1 MHYLLKLH
9 ILNEIL
15 LEIENKED
23 NMESLLF
30 EDLDLSRDM
39 KRAIRDMGFEEATP
53 IQSLV
58 LPYILEGRDVIGQA
72 QTGTGKTAAFGIPIL
87 EKLDPNNRSLQ
98 AVILCPTRELAIQVA
113 EEIKKLSKYKKTS
126 VLPVYGG
133 QPIERQIKALKRGV
147 QIVIGTPGRVMD
159 HIHRRTIKLDQV
171 KTIILDEADEMLDM
185 GFRDDIEFVLE
196 QIPSKRQ
203 MLLFS
208 ATMSPIILGIT
219 RKYQN
224 KPEMLKVAHQELTV
238 PEIEQIYFEV
248 KEQMKLDLLA
258 RLIDMNNIK
267 LGLVFCNTKRRVDR
281 LVSHLQTRGYFA
293 DGLHGD
299 MSQNQ
304 RDRVMAKFRK
314 GQIEIL
320 VATDV
325 AARGIDVDDVEAVFN
340 YDVPNNEEYYV
351 HRIGRTGRAGK
362 KGQAFTFVS
371 GKEIYKLRDI
381 QRYTK
386 VRIEQQQIPSPRQV
400 EEVKRD
406 LFLERLKKVMNNENL
421 DREVHLI
428 ERLMEEDYSSVDVAA
443 ALLRLY
449 MGSKDDD
456 EQKSGSS
463 YGDTGAQPGKVRFF
477 INVGR
482 KQRVKAKDIVKAIG
496 EVSGLSSTSIGRI
509 DVFDKFSFVELPE
522 QHAREVTGAL
532 QRKGIKG
539 LRVNM
544 EPANKKM

>member
-1 MHYLLKLH
+1 
-9 ILNEIL
+9 
-15 LEIENKED
+15 
-23 NMESLLF
+23 
-30 EDLDLSRDM
+30 
-39 KRAIRDMGFEEATP
+39 
-53 IQSLV
+53 
-58 LPYILEGRDVIGQA
+58 
-72 QTGTGKTAAFGIPIL
+72 
-87 EKLDPNNRSLQ
+87 
-98 AVILCPTRELAIQVA
+98 
-113 EEIKKLSKYKKTS
+113 
-126 VLPVYGG
+126 
-133 QPIERQIKALKRGV
+133 
-147 QIVIGTPGRVMD
+147 
-159 HIHRRTIKLDQV
+159 
-171 KTIILDEADEMLDM
+171 MLDM

-196 QIPSKRQ
+196 QIPEERQ

-208 ATMSPIILGIT
+208 ATMSPVILGLT

-224 KPEMLKVAHQELTV
+224 KPKMLKVAHQELTV

-248 KEQMKLDLLA
+248 KEQMKLDLLT
-258 RLIDMNNIK
+258 RLIDMNNLK
-267 LGLVFCNTKRRVDR
+267 LTLVFCNTKRRVDR
-281 LVSHLQTRGYFA
+281 LVNHLQTRGYFA

-304 RDRVMAKFRK
+304 RDRVMNKFRK

-371 GKEIYKLRDI
+371 GKEIYQLRDI

-386 VRIEQQQIPSPRQV
+386 VRIEQQKIPSLREV

-406 LFLERLKKVMNNENL
+406 LFLERLRKEIDNGDL
-421 DREVHLI
+421 DQEIHLI
-428 ERLMEEDYSSVDVAA
+428 ERLMEEDYSSVDIAA
-443 ALLRLY
+443 ALLKLY
-449 MGSKDDD
+449 VGRNDDSSQKDSK
-456 EQKSGSS
+456 
-463 YGDTGAQPGKVRFF
+463 YGDTGAQPGMVRFF

-482 KQRVKAKDIVKAIG
+482 KQKVKAKDIVRAIG
-496 EVSGLSSTSIGRI
+496 DVSGLSSTSIGRI
-509 DVFDKFSFVELPE
+509 DVLDKFSFVELP
-522 QHAREVTGAL
+522 QNQAREVVGAL

>member
-1 MHYLLKLH
+1 
-9 ILNEIL
+9 
-15 LEIENKED
+15 
-23 NMESLLF
+23 MESLLF
-30 EDLDLSRDM
+30 EDLTLSREM
-39 KRAIRDMGFEEATP
+39 KRAIADMGFEEATP
-53 IQSLV
+53 IQSLA
-58 LPYILEGRDVIGQA
+58 LPPILEGRDVIGQA
-72 QTGTGKTAAFGIPIL
+72 QTGTGKTAAFGIPVL
-87 EKLDPNNRSLQ
+87 EKLDPSNRNVQ

-113 EEIKKLSKYKKTS
+113 EEIKKLSKYKKTT

-147 QIVIGTPGRVMD
+147 QNIIGTPGRVMD
-159 HIHRRTIKLDQV
+159 HIHRRTLRMDQV
-171 KTIILDEADEMLDM
+171 KMIILDEADEMLDM

-196 QIPSKRQ
+196 HIPDQRQ

-208 ATMSPIILGIT
+208 ATMSPIILGLT

-224 KPEMLKVAHQELTV
+224 NPEMLKVAHQEITV
-238 PEIEQIYFEV
+238 PEIQQIYFEV
-248 KEQMKLDLLA
+248 KEKMKLDLLT
-258 RLIDMNNIK
+258 RLIDIHNLK
-267 LGLVFCNTKRRVDR
+267 LALVFCNTKRRVDR
-281 LVSHLQTRGYFA
+281 LVNHLQTRGYFA

-362 KGQAFTFVS
+362 RGQAFTFVS

-381 QRYTK
+381 QRYTR
-386 VRIEQQQIPSPRQV
+386 VRIEQHQIPSPREV

-406 LFLERLKKVMNNENL
+406 LFMERLKKAINNENL
-421 DREVHLI
+421 DREVHLV
-428 ERLMEEDYSSVDVAA
+428 ERLMEEDYSSVDIAA

-449 MGSKDDD
+449 MGSKDDSS
-456 EQKSGSS
+456 QTSGSA
-463 YGDTGAQPGKVRFF
+463 YEDTGAQPGKVRFF

-482 KQRVKAKDIVKAIG
+482 KQRVKAKDIVRAIG

-509 DVFDKFSFVELPE
+509 DVFDKFSFVEIPE
-522 QHAREVTGAL
+522 QHAKEVSGAL

-539 LRVNM
+539 LRVNL

>member
-1 MHYLLKLH
+1 
-9 ILNEIL
+9 
-15 LEIENKED
+15 
-23 NMESLLF
+23 MESLLF
-30 EDLDLSRDM
+30 EDLTLSREM
-39 KRAIRDMGFEEATP
+39 KRAIADMGFEEATP
-53 IQSLV
+53 IQSLA
-58 LPYILEGRDVIGQA
+58 LPPILEGRDVIGQA
-72 QTGTGKTAAFGIPIL
+72 QTGTGKTAAFGIPVL
-87 EKLDPNNRSLQ
+87 EKLDPSNRNVQ

-113 EEIKKLSKYKKTS
+113 EEIKKLSKYKKTT

-147 QIVIGTPGRVMD
+147 QIIIGTPGRVMD
-159 HIHRRTIKLDQV
+159 HIHRRTLRMDQV
-171 KTIILDEADEMLDM
+171 KMIILDEADEMLDM

-196 QIPSKRQ
+196 HIPDQRQ

-208 ATMSPIILGIT
+208 ATMSPIILGLT

-224 KPEMLKVAHQELTV
+224 NPEMLKVAHQEITV
-238 PEIEQIYFEV
+238 PEIQQIYFEV
-248 KEQMKLDLLA
+248 KEKMKLDLLT
-258 RLIDMNNIK
+258 RLIDIHNLK
-267 LGLVFCNTKRRVDR
+267 LALVFCNTKRRVDR
-281 LVSHLQTRGYFA
+281 LVNHLQTRGYFA

-362 KGQAFTFVS
+362 RGQAFTFVS

-381 QRYTK
+381 QRYTR
-386 VRIEQQQIPSPRQV
+386 VRIEQHQIPSPREV

-406 LFLERLKKVMNNENL
+406 LFMERLKKAINNENL
-421 DREVHLI
+421 DREVYLI
-428 ERLMEEDYSSVDVAA
+428 ERLMEEDYSSVDIAA

-449 MGSKDDD
+449 MGSKDDSS
-456 EQKSGSS
+456 QTSGSA

-482 KQRVKAKDIVKAIG
+482 KQRVKAKDIVRAIG

-509 DVFDKFSFVELPE
+509 DVFDKFSFVEIPE
-522 QHAREVTGAL
+522 QHAKEVSGAL

-539 LRVNM
+539 LRVNL

>member
-1 MHYLLKLH
+1 
-9 ILNEIL
+9 
-15 LEIENKED
+15 
-23 NMESLLF
+23 MESLLF
-30 EDLDLSRDM
+30 EDLNLSREM
-39 KRAIRDMGFEEATP
+39 KRAIADMGFEEATP

-58 LPYILEGRDVIGQA
+58 LPYIMDGRDVIGQA

-87 EKLDPNNRSLQ
+87 EMLDPSDRSVQ

-147 QIVIGTPGRVMD
+147 QIIIGTPGRVMD
-159 HIHRRTIKLDQV
+159 HIHRRTLRMDNV
-171 KTIILDEADEMLDM
+171 KMIILDEADEMLDM
-185 GFRDDIEFVLE
+185 GFREDIEFVLE
-196 QIPSKRQ
+196 QIPNQRQ

-224 KPEMLKVAHQELTV
+224 NPEMLKVAHQELTV
-238 PEIEQIYFEV
+238 PEIQQIYFEV
-248 KEQMKLDLLA
+248 KEQMKLDLLT
-258 RLIDMNNIK
+258 RIIDMNNLK
-267 LGLVFCNTKRRVDR
+267 LSLVFCNTKRRVDR

-304 RDRVMAKFRK
+304 RDTVMSKFRK
-314 GQIEIL
+314 GKIEIL

-362 KGQAFTFVS
+362 QGQAFTFVS

-386 VRIEQQQIPSPRQV
+386 VRIEQQQIPSPREV
-400 EEVKRD
+400 EEVKKD
-406 LFLERLKKVMNNENL
+406 LFLERLKKVMNNDNVDSEI
-421 DREVHLI
+421 HLV
-428 ERLMEEDYSSVDVAA
+428 ERLMEEDYSSVDIAA

-449 MGSKDDD
+449 MGTNDDST
-456 EQKSGSS
+456 QSSGSN
-463 YGDTGAQPGKVRFF
+463 YGDTGAEPGKVRFF

-482 KQRVKAKDIVKAIG
+482 KQKVKAKDIVRAIG
-496 EVSGLSSTSIGRI
+496 DVSGLSSSSIGRI
-509 DVFDKFSFVELPE
+509 DVFDKFSFVEIPE
-522 QHAREVTGAL
+522 QQAREVSGSL

>member
-1 MHYLLKLH
+1 
-9 ILNEIL
+9 
-15 LEIENKED
+15 
-23 NMESLLF
+23 MESLLF
-30 EDLDLSRDM
+30 EDLKLSREM
-39 KRAIRDMGFEEATP
+39 KHAIRDMGFEEATP
-53 IQSLV
+53 IQSLA
-58 LPYILEGRDVIGQA
+58 LPHILEGKDVIGQA
-72 QTGTGKTAAFGIPIL
+72 QTGTGKTAAFGIPVL
-87 EKLDPNNRSLQ
+87 EKLDTTNRSVQ
-98 AVILCPTRELAIQVA
+98 AIILCPTRELAIQVA

-147 QIVIGTPGRVMD
+147 QIIIGTPGRVMD
-159 HIHRRTIKLDQV
+159 HIHRRTLKLDQV
-171 KTIILDEADEMLDM
+171 KMIILDEADEMLDM

-196 QIPSKRQ
+196 QIPDQRQ

-208 ATMSPIILGIT
+208 ATMSPVILGLT

-224 KPEMLKVAHQELTV
+224 NPEMLKVAHQEITV
-238 PEIEQIYFEV
+238 PEIQQVYFEV
-248 KEQMKLDLLA
+248 KEQMKLDLLT
-258 RLIDMNNIK
+258 RLTDMHNLK
-267 LGLVFCNTKRRVDR
+267 LALVFCNTKRRVDR
-281 LVSHLQTRGYFA
+281 LVNHLQTRGYFA

-304 RDRVMAKFRK
+304 RDRVMGKFRK

-362 KGQAFTFVS
+362 TGQAFTFVS
-371 GKEIYKLRDI
+371 GKEIYQLRDI
-381 QRYTK
+381 QRYTR
-386 VRIEQQQIPSPRQV
+386 VRIEQQKIPSLSEV

-406 LFLERLKKVMNNENL
+406 LFLERLKKEMNSSDL
-421 DREVHLI
+421 HREIRLV
-428 ERLMEEDYSSVDVAA
+428 ERLMKEDYSSLEIAA
-443 ALLRLY
+443 ALLKLY
-449 MGSKDDD
+449 TGKDD
-456 EQKSGSS
+456 SLPIAGSDF
-463 YGDTGAQPGKVRFF
+463 GDTGAQPGMVRFF

-482 KQRVKAKDIVKAIG
+482 KQKIKAKDIVKAIG

-509 DVFDKFSFVELPE
+509 DVLDKFSFVEIPAKNA
-522 QHAREVTGAL
+522 QDVSDAL
-532 QRKGIKG
+532 RRKGIKG
-539 LRVNM
+539 LRVNL